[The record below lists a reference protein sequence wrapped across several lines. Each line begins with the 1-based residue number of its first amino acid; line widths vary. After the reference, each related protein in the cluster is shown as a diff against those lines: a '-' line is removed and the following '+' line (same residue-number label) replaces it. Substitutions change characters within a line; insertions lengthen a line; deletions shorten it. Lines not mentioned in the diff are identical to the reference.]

1 MFVLCEQRSSVHLYF
16 TETCIFPLPHPPPTT
31 LLSYHFS
38 KKKKTTETSH
48 KKGSEWKHVHVG
60 MEPSNTN
67 QTTWE
72 DTTLLLHHPYTLC
85 LFANYAHH
93 KTLYR
98 DVAYSHSLSQWITIH
113 HKGTHYCSHH
123 SLPQTRQPTC
133 AIFNSNKSSQ
143 YNSHFSMSYKL
154 SIAHGF
160 QSFCIQDRP
169 HPSCS
174 IVVKLQ
180 PPRTR
185 FVKMH
190 YTPMQHNP
198 LHCLLC
204 TQMTNTRCIWHK
216 M

>member
-1 MFVLCEQRSSVHLYF
+1 
-16 TETCIFPLPHPPPTT
+16 
-31 LLSYHFS
+31 
-38 KKKKTTETSH
+38 
-48 KKGSEWKHVHVG
+48 

-72 DTTLLLHHPYTLC
+72 DTTLLLHPPYTLC

-98 DVAYSHSLSQWITIH
+98 DLSYSHSLSQWITIH
-113 HKGTHYCSHH
+113 HKGTHYCSLH

-185 FVKMH
+185 LLYARQNALHTHAALPTSLPPM
-190 YTPMQHNP
+190 YTNDK
-198 LHCLLC
+198 
-204 TQMTNTRCIWHK
+204 HK
-216 M
+216 AYLAQDVGMV